1 MFLHGARVKREEREG
16 RREGDAR
23 ENQRHAEIRRAGR
36 ATLESEE
43 LERAEPL
50 EGPENESALN
60 GPRRPRAPR
69 EEERDDGES
78 DGDQGEIAR
87 AQKMRAEDEQGE
99 SRGEEAQGR
108 AA

>member
-1 MFLHGARVKREEREG
+1 MLLHGARAETEERGG
-16 RREGDAR
+16 RREGEAH
-23 ENQRHAEIRRAGR
+23 ENQRHAEVWRAGR
-36 ATLESEE
+36 AVLESEE
-43 LERAEPL
+43 LECAEPL

>member
-23 ENQRHAEIRRAGR
+23 ENQRHAEIRRTGR
-36 ATLESEE
+36 AALAHEE
-43 LERAEPL
+43 QERAEPL
-50 EGPENESALN
+50 ERSENESALN
-60 GPRRPRAPR
+60 GPRRPRTPD
-69 EEERDDGES
+69 EEKRGDGES
-78 DGDQGEIAR
+78 DGDQGEVAR

>member
-1 MFLHGARVKREEREG
+1 VFLHGARVKREEREG

-36 ATLESEE
+36 AALESEE

-50 EGPENESALN
+50 EGPDS
-60 GPRRPRAPR
+60 
-69 EEERDDGES
+69 ES